1 MAFMAAAQTAKT
13 IEEGNK
19 KPLLKKKPLLLKK
32 EEVVETPEV
41 EVVET
46 QEEETEVQISPL
58 KNKKEIEVKVEEVK
72 VEETETPE
80 VEVEVEEPIEVKVE
94 EVKTKKTS
102 ETKKEE
108 PQESK
113 EETTEEVKEEAPKAK
128 RSRSKKAQKPKA
140 TETVEMT
147 STDMTYEEALE
158 KIKSKFVDEEW
169 LERKEYIDNKL
180 SSISIPSDA
189 NTTTVRQVIEQ
200 LNDIKNEIWADS
212 VDAEAVFENVCEVI
226 DVYRTLNGSG
236 GSNEQAR
243 KRSGVE
249 ACINY
254 RTDSGEIVNLFE
266 IRAEARSRHM
276 FYKGAMMKIKSTQEL
291 LVGIQAMLKVERSV
305 LGGEA

>member
-80 VEVEVEEPIEVKVE
+80 VKAEEPIEVKVE

-102 ETKKEE
+102 EVKKEE

-113 EETTEEVKEEAPKAK
+113 EETEEVKEEAPKAK
-128 RSRSKKAQKPKA
+128 RSRSKKAQKPKT
-140 TETVEMT
+140 TEAVEMA

-200 LNDIKNEIWADS
+200 LNEIKNEIWADS